1 MNIDKSI
8 YKKDPKIKKMEWG
21 TQGYD
26 NSYVIDPNKSDVDN
40 QAAKRSFELT
50 NKNQDNTTNV
60 KTGVGAV
67 GTGVGAAVPWL
78 GAVIHGANAMDSV
91 GRKIPGSVDERG
103 YANRKSFSGKVGS
116 AFSPI
121 EHIKNLSSGNAN
133 DTFTGAVGLVG
144 GGGVSMGYQLL
155 GGDKLTQKM
164 FGKSSADKAKDE
176 YDQQVKTQGQ
186 LQNFMYQKID
196 DNYAMA
202 KKNREEKQVA
212 TWGRQNTSSGPVIAK
227 TGMKGYKCKNG
238 SSSIKPKSFGVIEIE
253 GKNGI
258 GEIHT
263 DETMRQV
270 KAIGVAPHYAGGTK
284 SIAKEGDVVFNTQG
298 KPQKYKKIITAIAEG
313 DQETLER
320 ERKKI
325 PGDSGQTA
333 KYGIKKYGNGDAEI
347 VSDSLNFERQNQ
359 ALMEFKK
366 PYSIGPGGKPATH
379 PNYGQNSAK
388 KKYNDY
394 EEAAAGSLKDYPSD
408 SRFTGKARAM
418 IDDYKFNTG
427 RSPEELLLYSAGLL
441 DEHDIQSKH
450 PVADAKKLWAQHGNR
465 LINEANS
472 GKLNI
477 TKARKEVQS
486 GQGKYANEGKP
497 GFKVDNNYKHPNT
510 AMYNSRIDEIAGID
524 YSKMNKTKNNSVKQS
539 TTNNISFTG
548 KFTPKDKKG
557 WTSYVENDRAIA
569 YNSDKGLTRVK
580 TNGEYKT
587 ITDKNSLD
595 AIHALHPELR
605 GKQPIEKS
613 KFNVSANEDIIYDN
627 SQGKTK
633 DEIDDMRTNDERAS
647 AKMDFDADKVSEW
660 SDEKRGKAVYH
671 GAQKGGKSNKP
682 GYKFDNQ
689 KIKDLVG
696 AGAEVV
702 PILHNL
708 TQKPVMPNERG
719 KLYSRMNQF
728 ISTKPSE
735 DAVTAD
741 AYAANK
747 HNAVEMSG
755 GNASNARANAIAA
768 NETSRMQRAGTIAND
783 NQRYSEVQ
791 NANNAL
797 RSQDAAFN
805 YEQDFLNQ
813 REKYQVRSQKQEQ
826 ITNAMSQIGEYGAR
840 SRERVVQQNFNKEY
854 LDAVKEGYDVKGLN
868 QSLAP
873 KEKGGNKSVRF
884 GYKKK

>member
-1 MNIDKSI
+1 MKIDKSI

-26 NSYVIDPNKSDVDN
+26 NSYVIDPNKSDVNN
-40 QAAKRSFELT
+40 QAAKRNFELT

-60 KTGVGAV
+60 KTGVSAV
-67 GTGVGAAVPWL
+67 GTGVGAVVPWL

-91 GRKIPGSVDERG
+91 GRKIPGATDERG
-103 YANRKSFSGKVGS
+103 YANRKSFSGKVGT

-133 DTFTGAVGLVG
+133 DTFTGAMGLVG
-144 GGGVSMGYQLL
+144 GGGMSMGYQML

-176 YDQQVKTQGQ
+176 YDQQMKMQGQ
-186 LQNFMYQKID
+186 LQNFMYQKVD

-202 KKNREEKQVA
+202 KKNREEKQIA

-325 PGDSGQTA
+325 PGDSGEKMKKGTDKFVLDKKGYRSTVDKHGHTYVKTPEG
-333 KYGIKKYGNGDAEI
+333 KYLYKPKGANDFREEKTSKSINSIDA
-347 VSDSLNFERQNQ
+347 
-359 ALMEFKK
+359 MESRFK
-366 PYSIGPGGKPATH
+366 GGKISSPTSI
-379 PNYGQNSAK
+379 PSA
-388 KKYNDY
+388 
-394 EEAAAGSLKDYPSD
+394 
-408 SRFTGKARAM
+408 
-418 IDDYKFNTG
+418 
-427 RSPEELLLYSAGLL
+427 
-441 DEHDIQSKH
+441 
-450 PVADAKKLWAQHGNR
+450 
-465 LINEANS
+465 S
-472 GKLNI
+472 G
-477 TKARKEVQS
+477 
-486 GQGKYANEGKP
+486 
-497 GFKVDNNYKHPNT
+497 
-510 AMYNSRIDEIAGID
+510 
-524 YSKMNKTKNNSVKQS
+524 NSVK
-539 TTNNISFTG
+539 
-548 KFTPKDKKG
+548 
-557 WTSYVENDRAIA
+557 
-569 YNSDKGLTRVK
+569 
-580 TNGEYKT
+580 
-587 ITDKNSLD
+587 
-595 AIHALHPELR
+595 
-605 GKQPIEKS
+605 KS
-613 KFNVSANEDIIYDN
+613 EFNVSANEDIIYDN

-671 GAQKGGKSNKP
+671 GTQKGGKSNKP

-719 KLYSRMNQF
+719 KLYSRMNKF
-728 ISTKPSE
+728 ISTKPLE

-741 AYAANK
+741 TYAANK

-768 NETSRMQRAGTIAND
+768 NETARMQRAGTIAND
-783 NQRYSEVQ
+783 NQRYSEIQ

-797 RSQDAAFN
+797 RNQDAAFN

-826 ITNAMSQIGEYGAR
+826 ITKAMSQIGELGAR
-840 SRERVVQQNFNKEY
+840 SKERVAQQNFNKEY